1 MLTNA
6 TLKLISEHNGEWGW
20 YKLDRALN
28 YINVPTEGKLMKVL
42 SQLEDSDLISAHK
55 SQGMTSALYSIT
67 PAGEKVLEK
76 ESHPD
81 KLYVDNLRR
90 SG

>member
-42 SQLEDSDLISAHK
+42 TQLESSGLISARK
-55 SQGMTSALYSIT
+55 SQGMTSSLYSIT
-67 PAGEKVLEK
+67 PAGEKILEK
-76 ESHPD
+76 ESSSD
-81 KLYVDNLRR
+81 KLHSDKLRR